1 MQKQVCSFASQFFTR
16 QLRWTLAALL
26 AAVSL
31 ALPAAAHANGARTV
45 AEREFQEAV
54 QQYHAGRKAE
64 AFGRFIALA
73 NRGDVDAARIALF
86 MHGYGPLLYGKHW
99 EAGRED
105 IEYWQN
111 LVRNSSAASVRAQP
125 DFVPLAVAPAKG
137 KARQVRTA
145 ASAKMSTVAARG
157 D

>member
-1 MQKQVCSFASQFFTR
+1 MQKQVRSFARQLFPR
-16 QLRWTLAALL
+16 QLRWALAALV
-26 AAVSL
+26 AAVTL
-31 ALPAAAHANGARTV
+31 AMAPAAHANGAKAAV
-45 AEREFQEAV
+45 DREFQEAV
-54 QQYHAGRKAE
+54 QQYHAGRTAE

-111 LVRNSSAASVRAQP
+111 LVRNSSAASARAQP
-125 DFVPLAVAPAKG
+125 DFVPLAVAPARG

-145 ASAKMSTVAARG
+145 ASARMSTVATRG